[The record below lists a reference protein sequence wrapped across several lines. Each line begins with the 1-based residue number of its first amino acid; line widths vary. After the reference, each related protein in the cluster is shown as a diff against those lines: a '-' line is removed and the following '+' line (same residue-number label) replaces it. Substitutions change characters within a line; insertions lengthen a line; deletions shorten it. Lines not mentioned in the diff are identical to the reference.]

1 MVCYAV
7 AGFCDSEPSDY
18 DVRWPETEADNVA
31 SIPCGD
37 DGRVAT
43 RVCSSDNG
51 AEWLEP
57 DTSQCGMGQ
66 TKNKCICIVIFSLIC
81 PSRFLL

>member
-1 MVCYAV
+1 MVCCLV

-18 DVRWPETEADNVA
+18 DVRWPETEANSVA
-31 SIPCGD
+31 FIPCG

-57 DTSQCGMGQ
+57 DTSLCPAVGM
-66 TKNKCICIVIFSLIC
+66 
-81 PSRFLL
+81 